1 MRRSGADDV
10 VDWWAAR
17 RRHRSRA
24 AVSGRRRGRTPGG
37 AAVSVWNAHGQ
48 HQRRRA
54 ARPARQPG
62 VESVR
67 RDARRHRLHR
77 LLHHVLHLDAGNAAA
92 QRRTAGPSR
101 RRQCGRQHRV
111 GHRRGA
117 ARAMDRGPTVNQ
129 PCLKLT
135 TYFGERQRAVTDNVR
150 RPGFL
155 ADAMLDL
162 FDTREVATSVMLR
175 GIASFGP
182 RHVLRTDESLS
193 LSEDPPVAIAA
204 VDVESTISGLVNDV
218 VAMTGHGLVTLERA
232 RLIGG
237 DDLIEVS
244 ADDAVK
250 LTVYVGRQERIGGLP
265 AYRAVC
271 DLLYR
276 QGFSGG
282 AVSLGVDGTA
292 HGERYRA
299 QFFSRNV
306 NVPLM
311 IISIGTA
318 AQISTVV
325 AKLSAVAPRALLTV
339 ERVRLCKRGG
349 ELFARPH
356 RLPDT
361 DNQGR
366 PLWQKLMVHTSE
378 ATGHG
383 GMPIHRAL
391 VHQLLESGMAH
402 GATVLRG
409 IWGFHGDHK
418 PHGDKIFQLTRRMP
432 VVTVIVDTPAAI
444 ARSFDIVHELT
455 AEHGLVTSEM
465 VPAVVTIAGPDRHGD
480 GLLARHDY

>member
-1 MRRSGADDV
+1 
-10 VDWWAAR
+10 
-17 RRHRSRA
+17 
-24 AVSGRRRGRTPGG
+24 
-37 AAVSVWNAHGQ
+37 
-48 HQRRRA
+48 
-54 ARPARQPG
+54 
-62 VESVR
+62 
-67 RDARRHRLHR
+67 
-77 LLHHVLHLDAGNAAA
+77 
-92 QRRTAGPSR
+92 
-101 RRQCGRQHRV
+101 
-111 GHRRGA
+111 
-117 ARAMDRGPTVNQ
+117 MDRVPPVNQ

-135 TYFGERQRAVTDNVR
+135 TYFGERQRVITDHVR

-162 FDTREVATSVMLR
+162 FDTREIAASVMLR

-204 VDVESTISGLVNDV
+204 VDVESKISGLADEV

-232 RLIGG
+232 RLVGGG
-237 DDLIEVS
+237 DLLDVG

-276 QGFSGG
+276 QGLSGG
-282 AVSLGVDGTA
+282 AVFLGVDGTA

-299 QFFSRNV
+299 AFFSSNV

-311 IISIGTA
+311 IISVGTA
-318 AQISTVV
+318 AQVSTVV
-325 AKLSAVAPRALLTV
+325 AELSAVAPKALLTI
-339 ERVRLCKRGG
+339 ERVRVCKRGG
-349 ELFARPH
+349 ELF
-356 RLPDT
+356 
-361 DNQGR
+361 GR
-366 PLWQKLMVHTSE
+366 P
-378 ATGHG
+378 
-383 GMPIHRAL
+383 
-391 VHQLLESGMAH
+391 HQLLESGMAH

-409 IWGFHGDHK
+409 IWGFHGDHE
-418 PHGDKIFQLTRRMP
+418 PHGDKLFQLTRRMP
-432 VVTVIVDTPAAI
+432 VVTIIIDTPEWI

-455 AEHGLVTSEM
+455 ADHGLVTSEM

>member
-1 MRRSGADDV
+1 M
-10 VDWWAAR
+10 
-17 RRHRSRA
+17 
-24 AVSGRRRGRTPGG
+24 
-37 AAVSVWNAHGQ
+37 
-48 HQRRRA
+48 
-54 ARPARQPG
+54 
-62 VESVR
+62 
-67 RDARRHRLHR
+67 
-77 LLHHVLHLDAGNAAA
+77 
-92 QRRTAGPSR
+92 
-101 RRQCGRQHRV
+101 
-111 GHRRGA
+111 
-117 ARAMDRGPTVNQ
+117 NQ

-135 TYFGERQRAVTDNVR
+135 TYFGERQRVVTDHVR

-162 FDTREVATSVMLR
+162 FDTRELATSVMLR

-204 VDVESTISGLVNDV
+204 VDVESKISGLVDEV

-232 RLIGG
+232 RLVRGG
-237 DDLIEVS
+237 DVLD
-244 ADDAVK
+244 AGNGDAVK

-271 DLLYR
+271 DLLHR

-282 AVSLGVDGTA
+282 AVFLGVDGTA

-299 QFFSRNV
+299 RFFSRNV

-311 IISIGTA
+311 IISVGTA
-318 AQISTVV
+318 AQVSAAV
-325 AKLSAVAPRALLTV
+325 AELSAASANPLLTA

-349 ELFARPH
+349 TLFARPH
-356 RLPDT
+356 RLPST
-361 DNQGR
+361 DDRQR

-378 ATGHG
+378 ATGHDG
-383 GMPIHRAL
+383 VPIHRAL
-391 VHQLLESGMAH
+391 VHQLLDSGMAR

-409 IWGFHGDHK
+409 IWGFHGDHE
-418 PHGDKIFQLTRRMP
+418 PHGDKLFQLTRRVP
-432 VVTVIVDTPAAI
+432 VATIIIDTPEWI
-444 ARSFDIVHELT
+444 ERSFDIVDELT

-465 VPAVVTIAGPDRHGD
+465 VPAVVSIAGPDRHGD

>member
-1 MRRSGADDV
+1 M
-10 VDWWAAR
+10 
-17 RRHRSRA
+17 
-24 AVSGRRRGRTPGG
+24 
-37 AAVSVWNAHGQ
+37 
-48 HQRRRA
+48 
-54 ARPARQPG
+54 
-62 VESVR
+62 
-67 RDARRHRLHR
+67 
-77 LLHHVLHLDAGNAAA
+77 
-92 QRRTAGPSR
+92 
-101 RRQCGRQHRV
+101 
-111 GHRRGA
+111 
-117 ARAMDRGPTVNQ
+117 NQ

-135 TYFGERQRAVTDNVR
+135 TYFGERQRVVTDHAR

-175 GIASFGP
+175 GIASFGL

-204 VDVESTISGLVNDV
+204 VDVESKISGLVDDV

-232 RLIGG
+232 RLVGG
-237 DDLIEVS
+237 DDRPDPND
-244 ADDAVK
+244 DDAVK

-276 QGFSGG
+276 LEFSGG
-282 AVSLGVDGTA
+282 AVFLGVDGTA

-299 QFFSRNV
+299 QFFNRNV

-318 AQISTVV
+318 AQVTAAV
-325 AKLSAVAPRALLTV
+325 AELSAAAPNPLLTV

-349 ELFARPH
+349 QMFARPH
-356 RLPDT
+356 RLPNT
-361 DNQGR
+361 DDQQR
-366 PLWQKLMVHTSE
+366 PLWQKLMVHTSM

-383 GMPIHRAL
+383 GLPIHRAL
-391 VHQLLESGMAH
+391 VHRLLNSGMAR

-418 PHGDKIFQLTRRMP
+418 PHGDKLFQLTRRVP
-432 VVTVIVDTPAAI
+432 VVTIIIDTPEWI
-444 ARSFDIVHELT
+444 ERSFDIVDELT
-455 AEHGLVTSEM
+455 ADHGVVTSEM
-465 VPAVVTIAGPDRHGD
+465 VPAVMSIAGPDRDGD
-480 GLLARHDY
+480 TRLARYDY

>member
-1 MRRSGADDV
+1 
-10 VDWWAAR
+10 
-17 RRHRSRA
+17 
-24 AVSGRRRGRTPGG
+24 
-37 AAVSVWNAHGQ
+37 
-48 HQRRRA
+48 
-54 ARPARQPG
+54 
-62 VESVR
+62 
-67 RDARRHRLHR
+67 
-77 LLHHVLHLDAGNAAA
+77 
-92 QRRTAGPSR
+92 
-101 RRQCGRQHRV
+101 
-111 GHRRGA
+111 
-117 ARAMDRGPTVNQ
+117 MDRGAPVNQ
-129 PCLKLT
+129 PSLKLT
-135 TYFGERQRAVTDNVR
+135 TYFGERQRAVAGVR
-150 RPGFL
+150 RRAFL
-155 ADAMLDL
+155 ADAMLEL
-162 FDTREVATSVMLR
+162 FDTREIAASVMLR

-204 VDVESTISGLVNDV
+204 VDVESKISGLVDDV
-218 VAMTGHGLVTLERA
+218 VAMTGHGLITLERA
-232 RLIGG
+232 RLVGG
-237 DDLIEVS
+237 DDLLDVG

-271 DLLYR
+271 DLLHR

-282 AVSLGVDGTA
+282 AVFLGVDGTA

-299 QFFSRNV
+299 AFFSRNV

-311 IISIGTA
+311 IISVGTA
-318 AQISTVV
+318 AQVSTVV
-325 AKLSAVAPRALLTV
+325 AELSAVAPRALLTV

-349 ELFARPH
+349 ELFGRPH

-383 GMPIHRAL
+383 GVPIHRAL
-391 VHQLLESGMAH
+391 VHQLLESGLAH

-409 IWGFHGDHK
+409 IWGFHGDHE
-418 PHGDKIFQLTRRMP
+418 PHGDKLFQLTRRMP
-432 VVTVIVDTPAAI
+432 VVTIIIDTPEWI

-455 AEHGLVTSEM
+455 ADHGLVTSEM

-480 GLLARHDY
+480 GLLARHEY

>member
-1 MRRSGADDV
+1 M
-10 VDWWAAR
+10 
-17 RRHRSRA
+17 
-24 AVSGRRRGRTPGG
+24 
-37 AAVSVWNAHGQ
+37 
-48 HQRRRA
+48 
-54 ARPARQPG
+54 
-62 VESVR
+62 
-67 RDARRHRLHR
+67 
-77 LLHHVLHLDAGNAAA
+77 
-92 QRRTAGPSR
+92 
-101 RRQCGRQHRV
+101 
-111 GHRRGA
+111 
-117 ARAMDRGPTVNQ
+117 NQ

-135 TYFGERQRAVTDNVR
+135 TYFGERQRVVTDHVR

-162 FDTREVATSVMLR
+162 FDTRELATSVMLR
-175 GIASFGP
+175 GIAGFGP
-182 RHVLRTDESLS
+182 RHILRTDESLS

-204 VDVESTISGLVNDV
+204 VDVESKISGLVDDV

-232 RLIGG
+232 RLVRG
-237 DDLIEVS
+237 DDVLDVGNG
-244 ADDAVK
+244 DAVK

-282 AVSLGVDGTA
+282 AVILGVDGTA

-299 QFFSRNV
+299 RFFSRNV

-318 AQISTVV
+318 AQVSAAV
-325 AKLSAVAPRALLTV
+325 AELSAAAPNPLMTV

-361 DNQGR
+361 DDQGR

-383 GMPIHRAL
+383 GVPIHRAL
-391 VHQLLESGMAH
+391 VHRLLDSGMAR

-418 PHGDKIFQLTRRMP
+418 PHGDKLFQLTRRVP
-432 VVTVIVDTPAAI
+432 VVTIIIDTPEWI
-444 ARSFDIVHELT
+444 ARTFDIVHELT
-455 AEHGLVTSEM
+455 AEHGVVTSEM
-465 VPAVVTIAGPDRHGD
+465 VPAVVTRAGPDRRGD
-480 GLLARHDY
+480 TELARHDY